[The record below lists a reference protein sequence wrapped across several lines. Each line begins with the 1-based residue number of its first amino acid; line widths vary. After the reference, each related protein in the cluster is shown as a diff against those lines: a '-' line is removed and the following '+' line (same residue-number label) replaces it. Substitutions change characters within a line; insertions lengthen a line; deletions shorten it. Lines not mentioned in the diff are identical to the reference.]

1 MRDTEKQVFYEQ
13 IIELNRI
20 IEDRELLQKEFC
32 KYADKQKRHALS
44 RILPYSNHYLQALF
58 KRGFLPSF
66 LSKKAIVSHLNAIR
80 CEANKDLLI
89 YALYKKYKGEQ
100 I

>member
-1 MRDTEKQVFYEQ
+1 MRDTEKQAFYEQ
-13 IIELNRI
+13 IIKLNRI
-20 IEDRELLQKEFC
+20 IEDKKLLQKEFY

-66 LSKKAIVSHLNAIR
+66 YQRKRLCHISML
-80 CEANKDLLI
+80 
-89 YALYKKYKGEQ
+89 
-100 I
+100 

>member
-1 MRDTEKQVFYEQ
+1 M
-13 IIELNRI
+13 
-20 IEDRELLQKEFC
+20 
-32 KYADKQKRHALS
+32 
-44 RILPYSNHYLQALF
+44 HYPEYFLF

-80 CEANKDLLI
+80 CEAHKDLLI